1 MLKLLFQA
9 AQIQL
14 FSGLTIL
21 RGGHVMRR
29 AAIAFLILSSAL
41 TAAARVEKPLAV
53 TVCELVKNP
62 AAYNHKLVEV
72 TAPIDLAF
80 EDFSLGQPGC
90 EEAYPGVWLMYGG
103 DEPTPT
109 ASTWNDTERKK
120 GTVMRVDG
128 IPIPL
133 RRDAAMERLQS
144 KLTAMRLGRV
154 GDQPCYDCYLYRVTA
169 TLSGV
174 FFAASATANSFSGY
188 GHLGCCNL
196 LAIEGARDVVATRTK
211 VPVGGSFQCAT
222 EEKQL
227 TAEEASRLQS
237 FDEPCGTRSYAEC
250 QALDYKPMAAV
261 AAMWG
266 DGLKREEGFPDG
278 GEIVGDTKTTG
289 WRTLDRLRY
298 YELLT
303 TAGRDA
309 AGGELLS
316 GKARRTVCTAV
327 VEPLPASADVNC
339 RSFKKEFQ
347 PVEALERRIRQA
359 KDLHEVEV
367 KSPSLEPVARDA
379 LPGALK
385 AVDVAVEPGGEPV
398 DCEMQLGWGSEE
410 SARCFWLNRTS
421 TVSLSLYMIRS
432 GVHGDGDQ
440 QGAGPWVLVSAYADV
455 CEVER

>member
-1 MLKLLFQA
+1 
-9 AQIQL
+9 
-14 FSGLTIL
+14 
-21 RGGHVMRR
+21 MRR
-29 AAIAFLILSSAL
+29 AAIASLILSSAL
-41 TAAARVEKPLAV
+41 TAAASVENPLAV
-53 TVCELVKNP
+53 TVCDLVKNP

-72 TAPIDLAF
+72 TAPIELAF

-90 EEAYPGVWLMYGG
+90 EDIYPGVWLMYGG

-120 GTVMRVDG
+120 GKVVRVDR
-128 IPIPL
+128 IAIPL
-133 RRDAAMERLQS
+133 QRDAAMDRLQN
-144 KLTAMRLGRV
+144 KLKATRLGNV

-174 FFAASATANSFSGY
+174 FFAARNTANSFSGY

-196 LAIEGARDVVATRTK
+196 LAIEGARNVVATRTK
-211 VPVGGSFQCAT
+211 VPVGGSFKCAT

-227 TAEEASRLQS
+227 TAEEASRLKS

-250 QALDYKPMAAV
+250 QMLDYKPMAAV

-278 GEIVGDTKTTG
+278 SEISGDTRTTG

-298 YELLT
+298 YELLI
-303 TAGRDA
+303 TAGSDA
-309 AGGELLS
+309 ASGGSFS
-316 GKARRTVCTAV
+316 GRARRTVCTAV
-327 VEPLPASADVNC
+327 VEPLSASAEVNC

-347 PVEALERRIRQA
+347 PVEALERRIGQA
-359 KDLHEVEV
+359 KDLHEVKV

-379 LPGALK
+379 LPKALK
-385 AVDVAVEPGGEPV
+385 AVGIAVEPGGEPV

-421 TVSLSLYMIRS
+421 TVSLSLYLIRS
-432 GVHGDGDQ
+432 GVLGDGDPK
-440 QGAGPWVLVSAYADV
+440 GAGPWVLVSASADV

>member
-14 FSGLTIL
+14 FSELTIL
-21 RGGHVMRR
+21 RGGLPMRR
-29 AAIAFLILSSAL
+29 AAIAYLILSSAL
-41 TAAARVEKPLAV
+41 TAAAGVEKPLAV
-53 TVCELVKNP
+53 TVCDLVKNP

-72 TAPIDLAF
+72 TAPIELAF
-80 EDFSLGQPGC
+80 ENFSLGQPGC
-90 EEAYPGVWLMYGG
+90 EEAYPHVWLMYGG

-120 GTVMRVDG
+120 GTVVRVDG
-128 IPIPL
+128 IAIPL
-133 RRDAAMERLQS
+133 RRDAAMERLQN
-144 KLTAMRLGRV
+144 KLKAMRLGKV
-154 GDQPCYDCYLYRVTA
+154 GDQPCYDCYLYHVTA

-174 FFAASATANSFSGY
+174 FFAGSTAANSLPGY

-278 GEIVGDTKTTG
+278 GVISGNTRTTG

-298 YELLT
+298 YELLI
-303 TAGRDA
+303 TAGSDA
-309 AGGELLS
+309 AS
-316 GKARRTVCTAV
+316 GDSFSGRARRTVCTAV
-327 VEPLPASADVNC
+327 IEPLPASAEVNC
-339 RSFKKEFQ
+339 SSFKKEFQ
-347 PVEALERRIRQA
+347 PVESMERRIRQA
-359 KDLHEVEV
+359 KDLHEVKV
-367 KSPSLEPVARDA
+367 MSPSLELAARDA
-379 LPGALK
+379 LPKALK
-385 AVDVAVEPGGEPV
+385 AVSVAVEPGGEPV
-398 DCEMQLGWGSEE
+398 DCEMPLGWGNEE

-421 TVSLSLYMIRS
+421 TVSLFLYMIRS
-432 GVHGDGDQ
+432 GVHGDGDPK
-440 QGAGPWVLVSAYADV
+440 GAGPWVLVSAYADV
-455 CEVER
+455 CEVEQ